1 MYVEIQYKR
10 IYLIA
15 GKALEP
21 FTTITEKSRYEGL
34 TTKGLAVRA
43 AKYPNVFRRPYG
55 TWVEGKRK
63 YKFCLNVKKR

>member
-21 FTTITEKSRYEGL
+21 FTTITEKSCYEGL
-34 TTKGLAVRA
+34 TTKGLAVHA
-43 AKYPNVFRRPYG
+43 AKHPNVSRRSCG
-55 TWVEGKRK
+55 I
-63 YKFCLNVKKR
+63 